1 MNEWEDQI
9 VSEVRKARE
18 QYAERFGF
26 DVKAICKDLRK
37 RQKESGRSVVRL
49 DANKAVR
56 QLPDGHRN

>member
-56 QLPDGHRN
+56 QLPDDHRN